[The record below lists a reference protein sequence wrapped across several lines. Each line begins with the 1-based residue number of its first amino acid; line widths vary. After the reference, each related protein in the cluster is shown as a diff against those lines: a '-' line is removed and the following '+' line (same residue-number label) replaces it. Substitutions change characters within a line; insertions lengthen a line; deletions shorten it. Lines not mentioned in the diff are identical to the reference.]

1 MPSPRRKS
9 TAKKPKSDA
18 LIFDP
23 QALDQLLEGH
33 RTPEA
38 FFGANGLLDQLSKA
52 LLERALQGEM
62 THHLGYEKHDSAG
75 HNSGNSRNGTSAKTV
90 KGKRGQVQIEVP
102 RDRNSEFEPQLI
114 PKGQS
119 RIDGFD
125 ERVLSLYARGL
136 STREIQAHLEEI
148 YGTQVSPDLISTVT
162 DAVLDEVRAW
172 QSRPLDALY
181 PIVYLDALQVKI
193 KSDGRVVNKAIYL
206 AVGINLQGHK
216 EVLGLWAAQNEGA
229 KFWLGVMSEL
239 KNRGVQDIFIAC
251 VDGLKGFPEA
261 IEAVF
266 PQTQVQLCLVHLVRY
281 SLAFVSFK
289 DRKEVAA
296 DLKAIYQAV
305 TVEEA
310 EGQLDK
316 FAATWDDRYPLIA
329 KSWRSNWARLV
340 PMFGYP
346 PEIRRA
352 VYTTNTI
359 ESLNM
364 SLRKILKTR
373 ASFPSDE
380 AAFKLLYLALQNI
393 AKKWTMPIPNWG
405 RALNALAILFEERL
419 PNNLLTSFTQ
429 PI

>member
-1 MPSPRRKS
+1 MPSPRRKTS
-9 TAKKPKSDA
+9 VKKPTPDTLA
-18 LIFDP
+18 FDP

-62 THHLGYEKHDSAG
+62 THHLGYQKHDPSG
-75 HNSGNSRNGTSAKTV
+75 HNTGNSRNGTSPKTV

-102 RDRNSEFEPQLI
+102 RDRNSAFEPQLI

-136 STREIQAHLEEI
+136 SVREIQAHLEEI
-148 YGTQVSPDLISTVT
+148 YGTSVSPDLISTVT

-172 QSRPLDALY
+172 QSRPLDTLY

-193 KSDGRVVNKAIYL
+193 KSDGRIANKAVYL
-206 AVGINLQGHK
+206 AVGINLHGHK
-216 EVLGLWAAQNEGA
+216 EVLGLWAAQHEGA
-229 KFWLGVMSEL
+229 KFWLGVVTEL
-239 KNRGVQDIFIAC
+239 KNRGVQDIFMAC

-289 DRKEVAA
+289 DRKAVAA
-296 DLKAIYQAV
+296 DLKAIYQA
-305 TVEEA
+305 TTAQEA
-310 EGQLDK
+310 EQRLEE
-316 FAATWDDRYPLIA
+316 FARQWDDQYPLIA
-329 KSWRSNWARLV
+329 KSWRANWLRLV

-364 SLRKILKTR
+364 SLRKIIKTR

-393 AKKWTMPIPNWG
+393 QKKWTMPIPNWG
-405 RALNALAILFEERL
+405 RALNALAILFEDRM
-419 PNNLLTSFTQ
+419 PTNLLNSFTQ
-429 PI
+429 NF